1 MKVKLGKF
9 GDLPFLNNIQ
19 TFSFEVYNKVILRMI
34 STFNKF

>member
-9 GDLPFLNNIQ
+9 GDLPFQ